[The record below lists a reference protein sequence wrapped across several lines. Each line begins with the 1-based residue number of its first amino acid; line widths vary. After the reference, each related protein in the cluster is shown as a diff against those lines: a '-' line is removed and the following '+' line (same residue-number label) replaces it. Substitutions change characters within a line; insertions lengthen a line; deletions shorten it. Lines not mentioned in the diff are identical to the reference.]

1 MASIN
6 YYFGGK
12 QGLYEQVFKEILG
25 NLREQRISAVSQV
38 LDNAIIS
45 KDIEKV
51 IRAFAES
58 FLKPLMDQKRGQIM
72 IQLFNREMSDP
83 QLPPTM
89 FIEEMVEPIQQM
101 MVRAMRS
108 IYPKMSINTATM
120 CLHSLVAQ
128 LIHLVQT
135 RKFFTEAGRGNTV
148 MSDMER
154 LAEHIV
160 QFSAAG
166 VRMYIKEQQT

>member
-1 MASIN
+1 
-6 YYFGGK
+6 
-12 QGLYEQVFKEILG
+12 
-25 NLREQRISAVSQV
+25 
-38 LDNAIIS
+38 
-45 KDIEKV
+45 
-51 IRAFAES
+51 
-58 FLKPLMDQKRGQIM
+58 
-72 IQLFNREMSDP
+72 MSDP